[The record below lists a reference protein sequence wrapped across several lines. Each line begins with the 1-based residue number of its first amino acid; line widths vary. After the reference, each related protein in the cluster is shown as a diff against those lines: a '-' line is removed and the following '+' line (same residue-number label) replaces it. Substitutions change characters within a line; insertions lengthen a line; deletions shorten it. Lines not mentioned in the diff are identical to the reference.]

1 MEVTS
6 QRSSSPPRKGNYNS
20 RSPGQGSS
28 SSKTYGTK
36 PGQEKPARSLQKKF
50 PDKPY
55 QPRDGEQRRSFSPQQ
70 EYRQKY
76 EREQRREPSGDGT
89 PSIWRP
95 PCPHYPHC
103 SGCPFINIRYTEQ
116 LEKKQE
122 LITNA
127 FAEYASLRELS
138 IPLPIPSQRRLGYR
152 ARVKLAVQRIKGKPV
167 IGLYR
172 PESHQVVDTSAC
184 PVHPPHVNELI
195 SFLKTAIEELR
206 ISPYEERRDRGQLR
220 HLDIRYSFW
229 QRSMLLTLVTR
240 HMDFPQVRDLS
251 RMLNQRFPSLAGLV
265 QNINDT
271 PGTQGNA
278 IWGKRFHP
286 LRGKDSLL
294 EQVGHLRLHS
304 PADAFTQINPP
315 VAQKLYEA
323 VVDWANLSGQEIVL
337 DLYCGIGPIAL
348 FLATRAKL
356 VIGIDDNIRAI
367 NVAKE
372 NARRNGYHNTR
383 FFAGDTAHKL
393 RETALNL
400 ARVDCIVVNPPRKG
414 LSPEAF
420 SSLVDVAVPR
430 LLYVSCDPKTLARD
444 LDQLSQVGYQAVRA
458 QPFDMFPQTDKV
470 ETLVLLEKTQPR
482 K

>member
-1 MEVTS
+1 MAF
-6 QRSSSPPRKGNYNS
+6 QRPSPPPRRGNNNP
-20 RSPGQGSS
+20 RSTGQSSS

-36 PGQEKPARSLQKKF
+36 PGQGKPARPFQKKF
-50 PDKPY
+50 QGK
-55 QPRDGEQRRSFSPQQ
+55 PRDEQQRPPFSRQNEQRQ
-70 EYRQKY
+70 ERRQ
-76 EREQRREPSGDGT
+76 EPSENNT
-89 PSIWRP
+89 QAAWHP
-95 PCPHYPHC
+95 PCPHYPACH
-103 SGCPFINIRYTEQ
+103 GCPFINLRYNEQ

-122 LITNA
+122 LITSA
-127 FAEYASLRELS
+127 FADYPSLQE
-138 IPLPIPSQRRLGYR
+138 LPIPIPIPSPRRLGYR

-172 PESHQVVDTSAC
+172 PESHTVVDASAC

-195 SFLKTAIEELR
+195 SFLKKAIQELR
-206 ISPYEERRDRGQLR
+206 ISPYDERHDIGQLR
-220 HLDIRYSFW
+220 HIDIRYSFW

-240 HMDFPQVRDLS
+240 HMDFPQVRELS
-251 RMLNQRFPSLAGLV
+251 RALNRHFPSLVGLV

-271 PGTQGNA
+271 PGSQGNA

-304 PADAFTQINPP
+304 PAHAFTQVNPP
-315 VAQKLYEA
+315 VAQKLYETL
-323 VVDWANLSGQEIVL
+323 VDWADLSGQEIVL

-356 VIGIDDNIRAI
+356 VVGIDDNTRAI

-383 FFAGDTAHKL
+383 FFAGDTAYKL

-400 ARVDCIVVNPPRKG
+400 ARIDCIVVNPPRKG
-414 LSPEAF
+414 LSPEAL
-420 SSLVDVAVPR
+420 SSLVAVAAPR
-430 LLYVSCDPKTLARD
+430 LVYVSCDPKTLTRD
-444 LDQLSQVGYQAVRA
+444 LDQLSQVGYQVVRV

-470 ETLVLLEKTQPR
+470 ETLVLLHKAQP
-482 K
+482 KE

>member
-1 MEVTS
+1 MAY
-6 QRSSSPPRKGNYNS
+6 QRHSPPPGRGNPNTRS
-20 RSPGQGSS
+20 RGFASQNTHTKKPFQKPNEEQSQEQGQGD
-28 SSKTYGTK
+28 
-36 PGQEKPARSLQKKF
+36 PARSF
-50 PDKPY
+50 RRRPD
-55 QPRDGEQRRSFSPQQ
+55 
-70 EYRQKY
+70 
-76 EREQRREPSGDGT
+76 ERERRTAFSNQPHRPLQRAQNTEKEGEPS
-89 PSIWRP
+89 WRP
-95 PCPHYPHC
+95 PCPHYPAC
-103 SGCPFINIRYTEQ
+103 SGCPFIHLRYAEQ

-122 LITNA
+122 LITGA
-127 FAEYASLRELS
+127 FAAYSSLREL
-138 IPLPIPSQRRLGYR
+138 PVPVPVPSQRRLGYR

-206 ISPYEERRDRGQLR
+206 ISPYDERHDRGQLR

-240 HMDFPQVRDLS
+240 HMDFPQVREIS
-251 RMLNQRFPSLAGLV
+251 RALNRRFPSLAGLI

-271 PGTQGNA
+271 PGNQGNA

-315 VAQKLYEA
+315 VAQKLYET

-356 VIGIDDNIRAI
+356 VVGIDDNIRAI

-400 ARVDCIVVNPPRKG
+400 AQVDCIVVNPPRKG

-420 SSLVDVAVPR
+420 SSLVAVSVPR

-444 LDQLSQVGYQAVRA
+444 LDQLSQVGYQAMRV

-470 ETLVLLEKTQPR
+470 ETLVLLEKTQPG